1 MITLFEKYISKFN
14 KNDNV
19 EQIVEPID
27 ITPDEYKK
35 IIDNVA
41 DWYYD
46 NYNLTFL
53 GSGTY
58 GSAFRINNEEN
69 RVLKITTDLNEA
81 ANVSYLVKKVNV
93 KGIAEYY
100 DIHQVDVYSNN
111 EFLVT
116 VYSIIMEKLYS
127 ITNVEEH
134 VYMFLLDNYFKNSK
148 GENFKYKTL
157 SKERIGC
164 NWNEF
169 QEINPNRVEE
179 FIDNNKDDRRL
190 RMLDIYEIKSLA
202 NIYYEDIMGVFNS
215 VLKYD
220 LVLDDIHGDNI
231 RRTED
236 DHMKVIDVGGGYD
249 DSNKKF
255 KTKSNKIII
264 NI

>member
-1 MITLFEKYISKFN
+1 MITIFEKYISKFD

-19 EQIVEPID
+19 EQIIEPIG
-27 ITPDEYKK
+27 ITPDEYNK
-35 IIDNVA
+35 IIDKIA

-46 NYNLTFL
+46 NYDITFL
-53 GSGTY
+53 GSGSF
-58 GSAFRINNEEN
+58 GSAFRINNEEDK
-69 RVLKITTDLNEA
+69 VLKITTDLNEA

-100 DIHQVDVYSNN
+100 DIHQVDVYSNDRI
-111 EFLVT
+111 LTT

-148 GENFKYKTL
+148 GENFKYKSL

-164 NWNEF
+164 DWNEF
-169 QEINPNRVEE
+169 KEINPNRIDE
-179 FIDNNKDDRRL
+179 FIDSNQNDRRL
-190 RMLDIYEIKSLA
+190 KMLDIYEIKRLA
-202 NIYYEDIMGVFNS
+202 NIYYDDIMDLFNS
-215 VLKYD
+215 ILKYD
-220 LVLDDIHGDNI
+220 LILDDIHGDNI
-231 RRTED
+231 RKTED
-236 DHMKVIDVGGGYD
+236 EHMKVIDVGGTN
-249 DSNKKF
+249 NKKF